1 MLPPPLSDGA
11 SSPLTPEGPLS
22 VLTGPVKM
30 QSETESRAALD
41 FPKEDMSSREV
52 SQKEDQ
58 G

>member
-11 SSPLTPEGPLS
+11 SVPLTPEGPLS
-22 VLTGPVKM
+22 VLTGPVRM
-30 QSETESRAALD
+30 QSETESRAAMD
-41 FPKEDMSSREV
+41 FPEEDMSGREV